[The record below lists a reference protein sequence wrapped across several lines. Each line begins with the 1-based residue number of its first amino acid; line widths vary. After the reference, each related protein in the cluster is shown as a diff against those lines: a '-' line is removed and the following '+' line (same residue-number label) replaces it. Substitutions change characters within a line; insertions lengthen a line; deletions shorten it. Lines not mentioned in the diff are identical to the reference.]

1 MDRLVRKSRRRFW
14 RDPHFWIDNAHCVLT
29 LATYLL
35 LLLSRAVDTAVV
47 GRGDQY
53 LSIVL
58 LQVMIFLIP
67 GVVFCK
73 LRGTAFTARLRLR
86 PPRPSHLLL
95 LLSALLALI
104 SGTLLISIYTGGIG
118 TLDSGFTLYD
128 TFAAGNGTDF
138 SSVSYLILAYAALP
152 AICEEF
158 VFRGVLC
165 ATLEERG
172 LLPAITYSA
181 IAFGML
187 HFEFSHLPVYIFAGL
202 LLCAVMYAT
211 RSLVATVIL
220 HFAYNLFGLFGQ
232 PTLTQFYRYTGGTEL
247 FSFLLLLILLV
258 SAVVFC
264 GEASRAYRA
273 YARTGQ
279 RAPYRVDLPR
289 SERMQRLVHTV
300 FAPVGL
306 VCLVVYILACLFI

>member
-1 MDRLVRKSRRRFW
+1 MNRLVRLSRRPFW
-14 RDPHFWIDNAHCVLT
+14 RDVHFWIDNAHCVLT
-29 LATYLL
+29 LSTYLL
-35 LLLSRAVDTAVV
+35 LLLSRAVDTAIV
-47 GRGDQY
+47 GRGNEY

-86 PPRPSHLLL
+86 PPRPSQILLL
-95 LLSALLALI
+95 VSALLALI
-104 SGTLLISIYTGGIG
+104 TGTLLISIYTGGIK

-128 TFAAGNGTDF
+128 TFAAGNGTDA
-138 SSVSYLILAYAALP
+138 SSVTYLILAYAALP

-172 LLPAITYSA
+172 LLPAIVYSA
-181 IAFGML
+181 LAFGML

-202 LLCAVMYAT
+202 LLCGVMYAT
-211 RSLVATVIL
+211 RSLIATVIL

-232 PTLTQFYRYTGGTEL
+232 PTLTQFYLYTGSTEL

-258 SAVVFC
+258 SAIVFC
-264 GEASRAYRA
+264 GEASRAYRS
-273 YARTGQ
+273 YARTMQ
-279 RAPYRVDLPR
+279 SAPYRVDLPR
-289 SERMQRLVHTV
+289 SEWGQRLLHTV
-300 FAPVGL
+300 FAPVSIA
-306 VCLVVYILACLFI
+306 CMVVYLLACLFI

>member
-1 MDRLVRKSRRRFW
+1 MNRPVGLPRRPFFRDVR
-14 RDPHFWIDNAHCVLT
+14 FWIDNAHCLLT

-86 PPRPSHLLL
+86 LPRPSHILL
-95 LLSALLALI
+95 LLSALFALI

-128 TFAAGNGTDF
+128 TFSAGGATDF
-138 SSVSYLILAYAALP
+138 SSVSYLVLAYAALP

-172 LLPAITYSA
+172 LLPAIAYSA

-232 PTLTQFYRYTGGTEL
+232 PTLTQFYRYTGSTEL
-247 FSFLLLLILLV
+247 FSFLLILILLV
-258 SAVVFC
+258 SAMIFC
-264 GEASRAYRA
+264 GEASRAYRVWA
-273 YARTGQ
+273 KTGQ
-279 RAPYRVDLPR
+279 AAPYRVDLPR
-289 SERMQRLVHTV
+289 SEGIQRLVRTV

-306 VCLVVYILACLFI
+306 VCLVVYVLACLFI